1 MIKNLLE
8 YQKVDTEL
16 REIEI
21 SLKQSEERKKAS
33 SAKNFLNGANE
44 SVAKLDQRAEELV
57 GKFNASLKLLNQL
70 EDEVKEYEGIDDMDE
85 DQLSYVKKKAQALTE
100 EINNLTSAIDG
111 LSKEIESVLK
121 EFSQLKADIKK
132 AKAQYSEYGPK
143 YNELKAS
150 KEDEINKIQ
159 ARLKKLETGIDAE
172 VLEKYKQRRKD
183 KIFPVLNEAQEM
195 SKHAYC
201 RCGTELS
208 LTDYGNLKNGNI
220 VECDSCH
227 RLLYLSKD

>member
-8 YQKVDTEL
+8 YQKVDSEL
-16 REIEI
+16 REIEV

-44 SVAKLDQRAEELV
+44 SISKLDQRAEELV
-57 GKFNASLKLLNQL
+57 GKYNASLKILSQL
-70 EDEVKEYEGIDDMDE
+70 EEEANEYEGIADMDE
-85 DQLSYVKKKAQALTE
+85 DQLSYVKKKAQNLTE
-100 EINNLTSAIDG
+100 EIGNLTSAIES

-121 EFSQLKADIKK
+121 EFSQLKADVKK
-132 AKAQYSEYGPK
+132 AKAQYAEFGPK

-150 KEDEINKIQ
+150 KDGEIQAIK
-159 ARLKKLETGIDAE
+159 ARLKKLEGGIDAE
-172 VLEKYKQRRKD
+172 ILAKYQQRRGD
-183 KIFPVLNEAQEM
+183 KIFPVLNEAKEM

-208 LTDYGNLKNGNI
+208 LTEYGNLKNGSI

-227 RLLYLSKD
+227 RLLYLSKT

>member
-1 MIKNLLE
+1 MIKSLLE
-8 YQKVDTEL
+8 YQKVDAEL

-33 SAKNFLNGANE
+33 AAKNFLNGANE

-57 GKFNASLKLLNQL
+57 SKFNASLKLLTQL
-70 EDEVKEYEGIDDMDE
+70 EEEAKEYEGIDDMDE

-100 EINNLTSAIDG
+100 EISNLAGLIDNI
-111 LSKEIESVLK
+111 SKEIESVLK
-121 EFSQLKADIKK
+121 EFAQLKSDIKK

-143 YNELKAS
+143 YNDLKAS
-150 KEDEINKIQ
+150 KEGAINEIK
-159 ARLKKLETGIDAE
+159 ARLKKLEASIDADII
-172 VLEKYKQRRKD
+172 EKYKQRRND
-183 KIFPVLNEAQEM
+183 KIFPVLNEATEM

-208 LTDYGNLKNGNI
+208 LTDYGNLKSGNI

-227 RLLYLSKD
+227 RLLYFDN

>member
-1 MIKNLLE
+1 MIKSLLE
-8 YQKVDTEL
+8 YQKVDAEL

-57 GKFNASLKLLNQL
+57 SKFNASLKLLSQL
-70 EDEVKEYEGIDDMDE
+70 EDEAKEYEGIEDMDE
-85 DQLSYVKKKAQALTE
+85 NQLSYVKKKAQALSE
-100 EINNLTSAIDG
+100 EISNLSSAIDG
-111 LSKEIESVLK
+111 LSKEIEGVLK
-121 EFSQLKADIKK
+121 EFAQLKSDIKK

-150 KEDEINKIQ
+150 KEGEINQIK
-159 ARLKKLETGIDAE
+159 ARLKKIEAGINAD
-172 VLEKYKQRRKD
+172 VLEKYKQRRND
-183 KIFPVLNEAQEM
+183 KIFPVLNEAKEM

-227 RLLYLSKD
+227 RLLYFNN

>member
-1 MIKNLLE
+1 MIKSLLE

-57 GKFNASLKLLNQL
+57 GKFNASLKLYSQL
-70 EDEVKEYEGIDDMDE
+70 EEEAKEYEDIEEMDE
-85 DQLSYVKKKAQALTE
+85 DQLSYVKKKAQALNE
-100 EINNLTSAIDG
+100 EITNLSNVIES
-111 LSKEIESVLK
+111 LSKEIEGVLK
-121 EFSQLKADIKK
+121 EFAQLKSDIKK
-132 AKAQYSEYGPK
+132 AKVQYSEYGPK

-150 KEDEINKIQ
+150 KEGEINAIKT
-159 ARLKKLETGIDAE
+159 RLKKIEASIDAE
-172 VLEKYKQRRKD
+172 ILEKYKQRRND
-183 KIFPVLNEAQEM
+183 KIFPVLNEAKEM
-195 SKHAYC
+195 AKHAYC

-208 LTDYGNLKNGNI
+208 LTAYSNLKNGNI

-227 RLLYLSKD
+227 RLLYL

>member
-1 MIKNLLE
+1 MIKSLLE

-16 REIEI
+16 REIEV
-21 SLKQSEERKKAS
+21 SLKQSDERKKAS

-44 SVAKLDQRAEELV
+44 SVAKLDQRAEELA
-57 GKFNASLKLLNQL
+57 GKFNASLKLLSQL
-70 EDEVKEYEGIDDMDE
+70 EDEAKEYEGINDMDE
-85 DQLSYVKKKAQALTE
+85 DQLSYVKKKSQALTE
-100 EINNLTSAIDG
+100 EINNLASQIDN
-111 LSKEIESVLK
+111 LSKEIESVLR
-121 EFSQLKADIKK
+121 EFAQLKADIKK

-150 KEDEINKIQ
+150 KEGEINQIK
-159 ARLKKLETGIDAE
+159 ARLQKLESGIDAE
-172 VLEKYKQRRKD
+172 ILDKYKQRRND
-183 KIFPVLNEAQEM
+183 KIFPVLNEAREM

-208 LTDYGNLKNGNI
+208 LTDYGNLKNGSI

-227 RLLYLSKD
+227 RLLYLNK

>member
-1 MIKNLLE
+1 MIKSLLE
-8 YQKVDTEL
+8 YQNVDKEL

-44 SVAKLDQRAEELV
+44 SVAKLDQRAEELA
-57 GKFNASLKLLNQL
+57 GKYNASLKLLTQL
-70 EDEVKEYEGIDDMDE
+70 EEEANEYDGIADMDE
-85 DQLSYVKKKAQALTE
+85 EQLSYVKKKAQALVE
-100 EINNLTSAIDG
+100 EISNLTSAIET
-111 LSKEIESVLK
+111 LSKEMENVLK

-132 AKAQYSEYGPK
+132 AKAQYNEYGPK

-150 KEDEINKIQ
+150 REDEMNKIK
-159 ARLKKLETGIDAE
+159 ARLKKLEVSISADI
-172 VLEKYKQRRKD
+172 LEKYKQRRND
-183 KIFPVLNEAQEM
+183 KIFPVLNEAKEM
-195 SKHAYC
+195 QKHAYC

-208 LTDYGNLKNGNI
+208 LTDYGNLKNGSI

-227 RLLYLSKD
+227 RLLYLSKA

>member
-1 MIKNLLE
+1 MIKSLLE

-16 REIEI
+16 REIEV
-21 SLKQSEERKKAS
+21 SLKQSDERKKAS

-44 SVAKLDQRAEELV
+44 SVAKLDQRAEELAS
-57 GKFNASLKLLNQL
+57 KFNASLKLLSQL
-70 EDEVKEYEGIDDMDE
+70 EDEAKEYEGINDMDE
-85 DQLSYVKKKAQALTE
+85 DQLSYVKKKSQALTE
-100 EINNLTSAIDG
+100 EINNLASQIDN
-111 LSKEIESVLK
+111 LSKEIESVLR
-121 EFSQLKADIKK
+121 EFAQLKADIKK

-150 KEDEINKIQ
+150 KEGEINQIK
-159 ARLKKLETGIDAE
+159 ARLQKLESGIDAE
-172 VLEKYKQRRKD
+172 ILDKYKQRRND
-183 KIFPVLNEAQEM
+183 KIFPVLNEAREM

-208 LTDYGNLKNGNI
+208 LTDYGNLKNGSI

-227 RLLYLSKD
+227 RLLYLNK

>member
-1 MIKNLLE
+1 MIKSLLE
-8 YQKVDTEL
+8 YQKVDAEL

-57 GKFNASLKLLNQL
+57 SKFNASLKLLSQL
-70 EDEVKEYEGIDDMDE
+70 EDEAKEYEGIEDMDE
-85 DQLSYVKKKAQALTE
+85 NQLSYVKKKAQALSE
-100 EINNLTSAIDG
+100 EISNLSSAIDG
-111 LSKEIESVLK
+111 ISKEIEGVLK
-121 EFSQLKADIKK
+121 EFAQLKSDIKK

-150 KEDEINKIQ
+150 KEGEINQIK
-159 ARLKKLETGIDAE
+159 ARLKKIEAGINAD
-172 VLEKYKQRRKD
+172 VLEKYKQRRND
-183 KIFPVLNEAQEM
+183 KIFPVLNEAKEM

-220 VECDSCH
+220 VECESCH
-227 RLLYLSKD
+227 RLLYFNN

>member
-1 MIKNLLE
+1 MIKSLLE
-8 YQKVDTEL
+8 YQNVDAEL
-16 REIEI
+16 REIEV

-44 SVAKLDQRAEELV
+44 SVAKLDQRAEELAS
-57 GKFNASLKLLNQL
+57 KYNASLHLLSKL
-70 EDEVKEYEGIDDMDE
+70 EEEASEYEDISDMDE

-100 EINNLTSAIDG
+100 EINNLTHAIDG
-111 LSKEIESVLK
+111 LAKEIESVLK
-121 EFSQLKADIKK
+121 EFAQLKADIKR

-150 KEDEINKIQ
+150 KEGEISKIQ
-159 ARLKKLETGIDAE
+159 ARLKKLESSIDAE
-172 VLEKYKQRRKD
+172 ILDKYKQRRND
-183 KIFPVLNEAQEM
+183 KIFPVLNEAKEM

-208 LTDYGNLKNGNI
+208 LTDYGNLKNGSI

-227 RLLYLSKD
+227 RLLYLSKA

>member
-1 MIKNLLE
+1 MIKSLLE
-8 YQKVDTEL
+8 YQNVDKEL

-44 SVAKLDQRAEELV
+44 SVAKLDQRAEELA
-57 GKFNASLKLLNQL
+57 GKYNASLKLLTQL
-70 EDEVKEYEGIDDMDE
+70 EEEANEYDGIADMDE
-85 DQLSYVKKKAQALTE
+85 EQLSYVKKKAQALAE
-100 EINNLTSAIDG
+100 EIGNLTSAIEA
-111 LSKEIESVLK
+111 LSKEMESVLK

-150 KEDEINKIQ
+150 KEGEMNKIK
-159 ARLKKLETGIDAE
+159 AHLKKLEASIDAAI
-172 VLEKYKQRRKD
+172 LEKYSQRRND
-183 KIFPVLNEAQEM
+183 KIFPVLNEAKEM
-195 SKHAYC
+195 QKHAYC

-208 LTDYGNLKNGNI
+208 LTDYGNLKNGSI

-227 RLLYLSKD
+227 RLLYLAKD

>member
-1 MIKNLLE
+1 MIKSLLE
-8 YQKVDTEL
+8 YQNVDAEL
-16 REIEI
+16 REIQI

-57 GKFNASLKLLNQL
+57 GKFNASLKLLGQL
-70 EDEVKEYEGIDDMDE
+70 EEEAKEYDGIDDMDE
-85 DQLSYVKKKAQALTE
+85 AQLSYVKRKAQALTE
-100 EINNLTSAIDG
+100 EISNLQSAIDS

-121 EFSQLKADIKK
+121 EFAQLKADIKK
-132 AKAQYSEYGPK
+132 AKAQYSEFGPK

-150 KEDEINKIQ
+150 KEGEIKKIE
-159 ARLKKLETGIDAE
+159 ARLLKLATGIDASI
-172 VLEKYKQRRKD
+172 LEKYNQRRQD
-183 KIFPVLNEAQEM
+183 KIFPVLNEAKEM
-195 SKHAYC
+195 SKHVYC

-227 RLLYLSKD
+227 RLLYLNKD